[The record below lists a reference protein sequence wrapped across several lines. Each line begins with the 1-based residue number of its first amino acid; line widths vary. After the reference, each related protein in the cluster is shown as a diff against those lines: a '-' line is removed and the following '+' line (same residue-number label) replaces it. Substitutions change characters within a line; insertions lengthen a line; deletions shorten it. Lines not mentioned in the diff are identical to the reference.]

1 MDFKN
6 FHLGKLLRKR
16 TNELDISSRRL
27 TNFLNCSEE
36 ELEKM
41 YQAESLD
48 TKLTL
53 RWSKILD
60 YDFFRLYSHHL
71 ILYSPEHSKVPG
83 KSKKKDSS
91 MPQFRKNIYSQEL
104 IDYILELIEKEKKTR
119 LQVIDEYR
127 IPKTTLYKWISKKT
141 EFEK

>member
-16 TNELDISSRRL
+16 AGELDISSRRL
-27 TNFLNCSEE
+27 TNFFHCTEE

-71 ILYSPEHSKVPG
+71 ILYSPEHNKNPG
-83 KSKKKDSS
+83 KSRKKVSS

-104 IDYILELIEKEKKTR
+104 IDYILELIEKKKKTK

-141 EFEK
+141 EIAK